1 MNGQIKTILCIHQM
15 KQLKNKKTELI
26 TWLLFLISSL
36 LLYFIATNY
45 AIFPSKYKLPLFLV
59 IIALICIAGIITI
72 LAKKSL
78 RYFAITLNALLTIL
92 IIAGLI
98 FLPNVEK
105 RVRNIFKDVRID
117 EAIISVFSTNSK
129 YKENL
134 ADYQNPTY
142 IIQKRND
149 QENQTYAIEQ
159 IKEML
164 GVSSIKTIEKEDIPS
179 AVEALYNNE
188 GDLLILNEAYID
200 TIEDIEKFAKFSN
213 ETKVITSIVKQI
225 EVVVEEPIEKDV
237 TNSLFTFYIAG
248 EDTRSGRL
256 SVYGRTDVDIVVNVN
271 PVTKQVMIVGLPRD
285 TYIPNPA
292 LSYGYDKLTHLGNE
306 GIQNTMKGVSEYY
319 GINIDYYGVVNFN
332 TFKYIVDAL
341 DGIDIENPY
350 YFSTYG
356 GNGSLTGEIYEFPEG
371 TIHLYGDAALA
382 YCRERYN
389 LPNGDYGRSEHQTIA
404 LKAIIQKLMSA
415 DSLSRYDDLL
425 NALQGQFLTNMDV
438 EDIYK
443 LIAMQLNDNSS
454 WDIISYHMGGEGDMQ
469 GTASM
474 GWDRKLYIVHP
485 FESQVK
491 FIRQETEKMKNDETI
506 SQQKLPNEEDT
517 TYIPN

>member
-1 MNGQIKTILCIHQM
+1 M
-15 KQLKNKKTELI
+15 KKLKSKKTELI
-26 TWLLFLISSL
+26 TWLLFLISGL

-45 AIFPSKYKLPLFLV
+45 AVFPSKYKMPLLLV
-59 IIALICIAGIITI
+59 IIALICISGIITI
-72 LAKKSL
+72 LARNL
-78 RYFAITLNALLTIL
+78 FRYVSITLNVIL
-92 IIAGLI
+92 SILMIAGLI
-98 FLPNVEK
+98 LLPNIET
-105 RVRNIFKDVRID
+105 RVRNIFKDVRVD
-117 EAIISVFSTNSK
+117 EAIISVFSTNEK

-134 ADYQNPTY
+134 SDYQNPIF

-149 QENQTYAIEQ
+149 QENQSYAIEK

-164 GVSSIKTIEKEDIPS
+164 GVSSIKTIEKEDILS

-200 TIEDIEKFAKFSN
+200 TIEDIEKFNKFSDD
-213 ETKVITSIVKQI
+213 TKVVTSIVKQI
-225 EVVVEEPIEKDV
+225 EVVVEKPIEKDV

-256 SVYGRTDVDIVVNVN
+256 SIYGRTDVDIVVNIN
-271 PVTKQVMIVGLPRD
+271 PVTRQVMIIGLPRD

-292 LSYGYDKLTHLGNE
+292 LDYGYDKLTHLGND

-319 GINIDYYGVVNFN
+319 GIDIDYYGVVNFN

-350 YFSTYG
+350 YFNTYG
-356 GNGSLTGEIYEFPEG
+356 GNGGMNGESYEFPEG

-382 YCRERYN
+382 YCRERWN

-404 LKAIIQKLMSA
+404 LKAIIQKLMST

-474 GWDRKLYIVHP
+474 GWDRRLYVVHP

-491 FIRQETEKMKNDETI
+491 FIKQETEKMKNNEEIT
-506 SQQKLPNEEDT
+506 QQKLPNEEDT

>member
-1 MNGQIKTILCIHQM
+1 M
-15 KQLKNKKTELI
+15 KQLKNKKAALI
-26 TWLLFLISSL
+26 TWILFIISSL

-45 AIFPSKYKLPLFLV
+45 TIFPSKYKPPFLLV
-59 IIALICIAGIITI
+59 TIALICISGIISI
-72 LAKKSL
+72 LAKKRFRL
-78 RYFAITLNALLTIL
+78 FAISLNIIL
-92 IIAGLI
+92 SVLMAVGLI
-98 FLPNVEK
+98 LLPNVEK

-117 EAIISVFSTNSK
+117 EAIISVFSTNENH
-129 YKENL
+129 KENL
-134 ADYQNPTY
+134 IDYQNPTF

-149 QENQTYAIEQ
+149 QENQAYAIEQ

-188 GDLLILNEAYID
+188 GNLLILNEAYID
-200 TIEDIEKFAKFSN
+200 TIEDIEKFNKFSD
-213 ETKVITSIVKQI
+213 ETKIIASIVKQI

-237 TNSLFTFYIAG
+237 TNSLFTFYLAG

-256 SVYGRTDVDIVVNVN
+256 SIYGRTDVDIVVNIN
-271 PVTKQVMIVGLPRD
+271 PVTRQVMITGLPRD

-292 LSYGYDKLTHLGNE
+292 LAYGYDKLTHLGND

-319 GINIDYYGVVNFN
+319 GIDIDYYGVVNFN

-341 DGIDIENPY
+341 DGINIDNPY
-350 YFSTYG
+350 YFNTYG
-356 GNGSLTGEIYEFPEG
+356 GNGGMNGENYEFPEG

-382 YCRERYN
+382 YCRERWN

-415 DSLSRYDDLL
+415 ESISRYDDLL
-425 NALQGQFLTNMDV
+425 DALQGQFLTNMDI
-438 EDIYK
+438 EDVYK

-474 GWDRKLYIVHP
+474 GWDRRLYVVHP

-491 FIRQETEKMKNDETI
+491 FIRQETEKMKNNEI
-506 SQQKLPNEEDT
+506 IVQQKLPNEEDT

>member
-1 MNGQIKTILCIHQM
+1 M
-15 KQLKNKKTELI
+15 KQLKNKKTALI
-26 TWLLFLISSL
+26 TWILFIISSL
-36 LLYFIATNY
+36 LLYFITTNY
-45 AIFPSKYKLPLFLV
+45 AIFPSKYKPPFLLAL
-59 IIALICIAGIITI
+59 IALICISGIISI
-72 LAKKSL
+72 LAKKHF
-78 RYFAITLNALLTIL
+78 RFFAISLNIVLSVLML
-92 IIAGLI
+92 VGLI
-98 FLPNVEK
+98 LLPNIEN
-105 RVRNIFKDVRID
+105 RVRNIFKDVRVD
-117 EAIISVFSTNSK
+117 EAIISVFSTNEK

-134 ADYQNPTY
+134 SDYHNPTF

-149 QENQTYAIEQ
+149 QENQAYAIEQ

-164 GVSSIKTIEKEDIPS
+164 GVSSIRTIEKEDIPS

-200 TIEDIEKFAKFSN
+200 TIADIEKFNKFSDD
-213 ETKVITSIVKQI
+213 TRSIVSIIKQI

-256 SVYGRTDVDIVVNVN
+256 SIYGRTDVDIIVNVN
-271 PVTKQVMIVGLPRD
+271 PVTKQVMIIGLPRD

-292 LSYGYDKLTHLGNE
+292 LAHGYDKLTHLGND

-319 GINIDYYGVVNFN
+319 DIDIEYYGIVNFN
-332 TFKYIVDAL
+332 TFKYIIDAIDGVDV
-341 DGIDIENPY
+341 ENPY
-350 YFSTYG
+350 YFVSTSG
-356 GNGSLTGEIYEFPEG
+356 GDSLTYYFEEG
-371 TIHLYGDAALA
+371 TVHLNGASALA
-382 YCRERYN
+382 YVRERHN
-389 LPNGDYGRSEHQTIA
+389 LSNGDYGRSEHQTIV
-404 LKAIIQKLMSA
+404 LKAIIQKLISP
-415 DSLSRYDDLL
+415 DSLGMYDDLL
-425 NALQGQFLTNMDV
+425 NVLQGQFLTNMDV

-474 GWDRKLYIVHP
+474 GWDRRLYVVHP

-491 FIRQETEKMKNDETI
+491 FIKQETEKMKNNEI
-506 SQQKLPNEEDT
+506 IAQQKLPNEEDT

>member
-1 MNGQIKTILCIHQM
+1 M
-15 KQLKNKKTELI
+15 KQIKNKKTELT

-45 AIFPSKYKLPLFLV
+45 VFFPSKYKTPLLLV
-59 IIALICIAGIITI
+59 IVVLICLTGIITI
-72 LAKKSL
+72 LARKSF
-78 RYFAITLNALLTIL
+78 RYIAIALNAIL
-92 IIAGLI
+92 FVLMIAGLI
-98 FLPNVEK
+98 FLPNIEK
-105 RVRNIFKDVRID
+105 RVRNIFKDVRVD
-117 EAIISVFSTNSK
+117 EAIISVFSMNEN
-129 YKENL
+129 YKANL
-134 ADYQNPTY
+134 TDYHNPTF

-149 QENQTYAIEQ
+149 QENQAYAIEQ
-159 IKEML
+159 IKESL
-164 GVSSIKTIEKEDIPS
+164 GLSSIKTVEKEDIPS
-179 AVEALYNNE
+179 AVEALYKNE

-200 TIEDIEKFAKFSN
+200 MIEDIEKFNKFSD
-213 ETKVITSIVKQI
+213 ETKVITSIIKQI
-225 EVVVEEPIEKDV
+225 EVIVENPVEKDV
-237 TNSLFTFYIAG
+237 TNSLSTFYVAG

-256 SVYGRTDVDIVVNVN
+256 SIYGRTDVDIIVNIN
-271 PVTKQVMIVGLPRD
+271 PVTRQIMIIGLPRD

-292 LSYGYDKLTHLGNE
+292 LAYGYDKLTHLGND

-319 GINIDYYGVVNFN
+319 GIDIDYYGVVNFN

-356 GNGSLTGEIYEFPEG
+356 GNGSLTGENYEFPEG

-404 LKAIIQKLMSA
+404 LKAIIQRLMSA

-474 GWDRKLYIVHP
+474 GWDRRLYVVHP
-485 FESQVK
+485 FESQVT
-491 FIRQETEKMKNDETI
+491 FIKEQTEKMKNNEKI
-506 SQQKLPNEEDT
+506 EQKTLPNEKDT

>member
-1 MNGQIKTILCIHQM
+1 M
-15 KQLKNKKTELI
+15 KKLKSKKVELI
-26 TWLLFLISSL
+26 TWLLFLISGI

-45 AIFPSKYKLPLFLV
+45 SIFPSKYKLPLLLV
-59 IIALICIAGIITI
+59 IIALICVSGIITI
-72 LAKKSL
+72 LAKKSFRL
-78 RYFAITLNALLTIL
+78 VAIAINILLSLLT
-92 IIAGLI
+92 IAGLI
-98 FLPNVEK
+98 LLPNIEK
-105 RVRNIFKDVRID
+105 RVRNIFKDVRVD
-117 EAIISVFSTNSK
+117 EAIISVYSKTNQ

-134 ADYQNPTY
+134 TDYSNPTF

-149 QENQTYAIEQ
+149 KENQAYAIEQ
-159 IKEML
+159 IKEL
-164 GVSSIKTIEKEDIPS
+164 FGVSSIKTIEKDDIPS

-188 GDLLILNEAYID
+188 GDLLILNEAYVD
-200 TIEDIEKFAKFSN
+200 TVEEIERFNKFSD
-213 ETKVITSIVKQI
+213 ETKVVASIIKQI
-225 EVVVEEPIEKDV
+225 EVIVEEPIEKDI
-237 TNSLFTFYIAG
+237 TNSLFTLYLAG

-256 SVYGRTDVDIVVNVN
+256 SIYGRTDVDIIVNIN
-271 PVTKQVMIVGLPRD
+271 PITRQVMIVGLPRD

-292 LSYGYDKLTHLGNE
+292 LSYGYDKLTHLGND

-319 GINIDYYGVVNFN
+319 GIDINYYGVVNFN

-350 YFSTYG
+350 YFNTYG
-356 GNGSLTGEIYEFPEG
+356 GNGGLNGENYEFPEG

-382 YCRERYN
+382 YCRERWN

-415 DSLSRYDDLL
+415 ESISRYDDLL
-425 NALQGQFLTNMDV
+425 DALQGQFLTNMDV

-474 GWDRKLYIVHP
+474 GWDRRLYVVRP

-491 FIRQETEKMKNDETI
+491 FIRQETEKMKNNETI
-506 SQQKLPNEEDT
+506 VQEKLPNEEDT

>member
-1 MNGQIKTILCIHQM
+1 M
-15 KQLKNKKTELI
+15 KQLKNKKTELV
-26 TWLLFLISSL
+26 TWLLFLISGL

-45 AIFPSKYKLPLFLV
+45 SVFPSKYKAPLLLV
-59 IIALICIAGIITI
+59 IIALICISGIITV

-78 RYFAITLNALLTIL
+78 RYVAIAINALLSL
-92 IIAGLI
+92 FMIAGLI
-98 FLPNVEK
+98 LLPNIEK
-105 RVRNIFKDVRID
+105 RVRNIFKDVRVD
-117 EAIISVFSTNSK
+117 EAVISIYSK
-129 YKENL
+129 TSQYKESL
-134 ADYQNPTY
+134 IEYSNPTF

-149 QENQTYAIEQ
+149 QENQSYAIEQ
-159 IKEML
+159 IKESL
-164 GVSSIKTIEKEDIPS
+164 GVSSIKTLEKEDIPS
-179 AVEALYNNE
+179 AVEALYNGE
-188 GDLLILNEAYID
+188 GDLLLLNEAYVD
-200 TIEDIEKFAKFSN
+200 TVEDIEKFSKFSN
-213 ETKVITSIVKQI
+213 DTKDVASIIKQI
-225 EVVVEEPIEKDV
+225 EVIVEEPIEKDV
-237 TNSLFTFYIAG
+237 TNSLFTFYVAG

-256 SVYGRTDVDIVVNVN
+256 SIYGRTDVDIIVNIN
-271 PVTKQVMIVGLPRD
+271 PVTRQVMIVGLPRD

-292 LSYGYDKLTHLGNE
+292 LAHGYDKLTHLGND

-319 GINIDYYGVVNFN
+319 GIDIDYYGVVNFN

-341 DGIDIENPY
+341 DGIEIDNPY

-356 GNGSLTGEIYEFPEG
+356 GNGSLTGENYEFPEG

-382 YCRERYN
+382 YCRERWN

-443 LIAMQLNDNSS
+443 LIAMQLNDNTS

-469 GTASM
+469 GTVSM
-474 GWDRKLYIVHP
+474 GWDRKLYVVHP

-491 FIRQETEKMKNDETI
+491 FIRQETEKMKNNETI
-506 SQQKLPNEEDT
+506 TQQKLPNEEDT

>member
-1 MNGQIKTILCIHQM
+1 M
-15 KQLKNKKTELI
+15 KQLKNKKPELI
-26 TWLLFLISSL
+26 TWLLFVISGF
-36 LLYFIATNY
+36 LLYFVATDY
-45 AIFPSKYKLPLFLV
+45 AIFPSRFKLPMLLV
-59 IIALICIAGIITI
+59 IIVLLCITGIITI
-72 LAKKSL
+72 LSKKGF
-78 RYFAITLNALLTIL
+78 RYFAIVLNILLSVL
-92 IIAGLI
+92 MIAGLI
-98 FLPNVEK
+98 LLPNIEK
-105 RVRNIFKDVRID
+105 RVRNIFKDVRVD
-117 EAIISVFSTNSK
+117 EAIISVYSTTEK

-134 ADYQNPTY
+134 TDYQNPTF

-149 QENQTYAIEQ
+149 QENQNYAIEQ
-159 IKEML
+159 IKELL
-164 GVSSIKTIEKEDIPS
+164 GRNSLKIIEKEDIPS
-179 AVEALYNNE
+179 AVEALFNNE

-200 TIEDIEKFAKFSN
+200 TIEDIEKFNKFSDQ
-213 ETKVITSIVKQI
+213 TKTVTSIIKQI

-237 TNSLFTFYIAG
+237 TNSLFTVYIAG

-256 SVYGRTDVDIVVNVN
+256 SIYGRTDVDIIVNVN
-271 PVTKQVMIVGLPRD
+271 PVTRQVMIVGLPRD

-292 LSYGYDKLTHLGNE
+292 LGYGLDKLTHLGND

-319 GINIDYYGVVNFN
+319 GIDIDYYGVVNFN
-332 TFKYIVDAL
+332 TFRYIVDAL

-356 GNGSLTGEIYEFPEG
+356 GNGSLTGEVYEFPEG
-371 TIHLYGDAALA
+371 TIHLYGNAALA

-404 LKAIIQKLMSA
+404 LKAIIEKLMSA
-415 DSLSRYDDLL
+415 DSLSKYDDLL

-443 LIAMQLNDNSS
+443 LIAMQLNDSRG

-474 GWDRKLYIVHP
+474 GWDRRLYVVHP
-485 FESQVK
+485 FDSQVK
-491 FIRQETEKMKNDETI
+491 FIQKETEKMKNDEAVT
-506 SQQKLPNEEDT
+506 QGKLPNEEDT

>member
-1 MNGQIKTILCIHQM
+1 M
-15 KQLKNKKTELI
+15 KQLKNKKTALI
-26 TWLLFLISSL
+26 TWIVLIISSL

-45 AIFPSKYKLPLFLV
+45 ALFPNKYKLPFLLA
-59 IIALICIAGIITI
+59 IIVLICISGIISI
-72 LAKKSL
+72 LAKKHFRFL
-78 RYFAITLNALLTIL
+78 AITLNTIL
-92 IIAGLI
+92 SVLMVTGLI
-98 FLPNVEK
+98 LLPNIEN
-105 RVRNIFKDVRID
+105 RVRNIFKDVRVD
-117 EAIISVFSTNSK
+117 EAVVSVFSTNEK

-134 ADYQNPTY
+134 SDYQNPTF

-149 QENQTYAIEQ
+149 QENQAYAIEQ

-164 GVSSIKTIEKEDIPS
+164 GVSSIRTIEKEDIPS

-200 TIEDIEKFAKFSN
+200 TIEDIEKFNNFSSD
-213 ETKVITSIVKQI
+213 TKSITSIIKQI

-237 TNSLFTFYIAG
+237 TNSLFTFYVAG

-256 SVYGRTDVDIVVNVN
+256 SIYGRTDVDIIVNVN
-271 PVTKQVMIVGLPRD
+271 PVTKQVMIIGLPRD

-292 LSYGYDKLTHLGNE
+292 LAHGYDKLTHLGND

-319 GINIDYYGVVNFN
+319 DIDIDYYGVVNFN
-332 TFKYIVDAL
+332 TFKYIIDAIGGVDV
-341 DGIDIENPY
+341 ENPY
-350 YFSTYG
+350 YFVSTSG
-356 GNGSLTGEIYEFPEG
+356 GDSLTYYYEEG
-371 TIHLYGDAALA
+371 IVHLNGASALA
-382 YCRERYN
+382 YVRERHN
-389 LPNGDYGRSEHQTIA
+389 LSNGDYGRSEHQTIV
-404 LKAIIQKLMSA
+404 LKAIIQKLTSP
-415 DSLSRYDDLL
+415 DSLGMYDDLL

-474 GWDRKLYIVHP
+474 GWDRKLYVVHP
-485 FESQVK
+485 FKSQVE
-491 FIRQETEKMKNDETI
+491 FVRQETEKMKNNETI
-506 SQQKLPNEEDT
+506 TQQKLPNEEDT

>member
-1 MNGQIKTILCIHQM
+1 MARYKSPKTNRI
-15 KQLKNKKTELI
+15 NYKKTELI
-26 TWLLFLISSL
+26 TWLLFLISGL

-45 AIFPSKYKLPLFLV
+45 AVFPSKYKMPLLLV
-59 IIALICIAGIITI
+59 IVALICISGIITI
-72 LAKKSL
+72 LARNSFRFVSIILNIVLSL
-78 RYFAITLNALLTIL
+78 LM
-92 IIAGLI
+92 IAGLI
-98 FLPNVEK
+98 LLPNIET
-105 RVRNIFKDVRID
+105 RVRNIFKDVRVD
-117 EAIISVFSTNSK
+117 EAIISVFSANGK

-134 ADYQNPTY
+134 TDYQNPTF

-164 GVSSIKTIEKEDIPS
+164 GVSSIKTIEKEDILS

-200 TIEDIEKFAKFSN
+200 TIEDIEKFNKFSDD
-213 ETKVITSIVKQI
+213 TKIVTSIVKQI
-225 EVVVEEPIEKDV
+225 EVIVEKPIEKDV

-256 SVYGRTDVDIVVNVN
+256 SIYGRTDVDIVVNIN
-271 PVTKQVMIVGLPRD
+271 PVTRQVMIIGLPRD

-292 LSYGYDKLTHLGNE
+292 LDYGYDKLTHLGND

-319 GINIDYYGVVNFN
+319 GIDIDYYGVVNFN

-341 DGIDIENPY
+341 DGVDIENPY
-350 YFSTYG
+350 YFVSTSGLDSSKTYYFEEG
-356 GNGSLTGEIYEFPEG
+356 AVHLSGES
-371 TIHLYGDAALA
+371 ALA
-382 YCRERYN
+382 YVRERKS

-415 DSLSRYDDLL
+415 NSLSRYDDLL

-474 GWDRKLYIVHP
+474 GWDRRLYVVHP
-485 FESQVK
+485 FGSQVK
-491 FIRQETEKMKNDETI
+491 FIKQETEKMKNNEEIT
-506 SQQKLPNEEDT
+506 QQKLPNENENY
-517 TYIPN
+517 YIPN